1 MLSVF
6 RTSREH
12 HLRDRHDEG
21 RGHCRME
28 QEGGAM
34 TATYDKRYPDPS
46 VWKVLDNM
54 DAAQILQ
61 GILDEEDK

>member
-1 MLSVF
+1 
-6 RTSREH
+6 
-12 HLRDRHDEG
+12 
-21 RGHCRME
+21 ME